1 MTLLTIIDTLSES
14 ELPTVLLIFLIDIGL
29 CIALF
34 LGGVLFDNLR
44 YFQEFRVHRI
54 GLGLAIIIAV
64 VVMIFVNIG
73 VFHNLG
79 VV

>member
-79 VV
+79 VI

>member
-14 ELPTVLLIFLIDIGL
+14 ELPTILLIFLIDIGL
-29 CIALF
+29 CVALF
-34 LGGVLFDNLR
+34 LGGLLFDNLR
-44 YFQEFRVHRI
+44 YFQEFRMHRI